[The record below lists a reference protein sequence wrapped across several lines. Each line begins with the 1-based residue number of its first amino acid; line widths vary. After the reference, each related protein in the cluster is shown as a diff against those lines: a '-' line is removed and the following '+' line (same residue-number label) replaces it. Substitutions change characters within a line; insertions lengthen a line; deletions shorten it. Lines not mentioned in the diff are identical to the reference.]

1 MRTYVWPI
9 VVLFI
14 AAQNAQVALYGW
26 VFKRTDD
33 NHSTAARVV
42 SAFQEP
48 VFLASLIGLSIAT
61 AVLRLLLFPE
71 AGVARTH
78 VITSAA
84 VVLSFA
90 LFSVVFGESQG
101 TARYIG
107 AGLCALGIFLLA
119 R

>member
-1 MRTYVWPI
+1 MRAYFWLI
-9 VVLFI
+9 IVLFI

-26 VFKRTDD
+26 VFKRTDAGQ
-33 NHSTAARVV
+33 STAERIL

-48 VFLASLIGLSIAT
+48 LFLGSLVGLSIAT
-61 AVLRLLLFPE
+61 AILRLVLFPE

-90 LFSVVFGESQG
+90 LFSLAFGETQSLS
-101 TARYIG
+101 RYVG
-107 AGLCALGIFLLA
+107 ALVCALGIFLVA